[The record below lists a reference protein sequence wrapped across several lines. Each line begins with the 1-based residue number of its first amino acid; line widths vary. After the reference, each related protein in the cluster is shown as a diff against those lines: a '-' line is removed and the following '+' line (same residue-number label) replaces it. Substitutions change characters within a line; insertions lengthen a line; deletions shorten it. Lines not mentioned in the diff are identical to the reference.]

1 MAVST
6 RERHDLYALRTPSPP
21 PLDLSALLGQPGRE
35 PLSDWYIGQPQPRR
49 VNPAQDAFESAV
61 VILQKELTHDEQE
74 LLQLQGKTS
83 MQDVQKA
90 VKDAMD
96 EYEAKIKSSK
106 LRGWLA
112 SCSSRILYYGTVFD
126 VFVQHHPEYVSLA
139 WGAMKFLFIAV
150 LNHEELLTEISKA
163 VSKIADVLPRTEL
176 HSVLYPTQRM
186 QDSVAMVYA
195 KILEFF
201 VMAVRWYKKG
211 KVMHS
216 LSSITK
222 PFSLSFKP
230 VIEEITERSRRVD
243 ELASAASKAEIR
255 DLHIRIHR
263 LDKTLVQV
271 TEMMAVQQQQQVLYN
286 ESLLGAQHE
295 YKQLFRKGQVEDIR
309 NYLLLE
315 DTPESEESLAY
326 CRSMRNRRRRTMPT
340 QIPVSALETLE
351 SWVSDPSSSL
361 LLAQGQGIRSS
372 SLDFAADFL
381 DAVLDKDY
389 PVLWALPS
397 ASEEEP
403 LKPSISGILRSLIS
417 QALALDPSIVSEG
430 VNPVNMKHFKMCKGV
445 QQWFALFERC
455 ITRLP
460 RLFLVVDMGLIE
472 LATSHEDE
480 EHEFFKVDHFV
491 EFLAEMISRRVKGGL
506 KIAVLSWR
514 FAVSTSLDAD
524 EVFDQ
529 RRIFT
534 DQGRRAERMMRK
546 PKFRAMLKKRNQ
558 RFVERFSSS
567 VTISS
572 Q

>member
-1 MAVST
+1 
-6 RERHDLYALRTPSPP
+6 
-21 PLDLSALLGQPGRE
+21 
-35 PLSDWYIGQPQPRR
+35 
-49 VNPAQDAFESAV
+49 
-61 VILQKELTHDEQE
+61 
-74 LLQLQGKTS
+74 
-83 MQDVQKA
+83 
-90 VKDAMD
+90 
-96 EYEAKIKSSK
+96 
-106 LRGWLA
+106 
-112 SCSSRILYYGTVFD
+112 
-126 VFVQHHPEYVSLA
+126 
-139 WGAMKFLFIAV
+139 
-150 LNHEELLTEISKA
+150 
-163 VSKIADVLPRTEL
+163 
-176 HSVLYPTQRM
+176 
-186 QDSVAMVYA
+186 
-195 KILEFF
+195 
-201 VMAVRWYKKG
+201 
-211 KVMHS
+211 
-216 LSSITK
+216 
-222 PFSLSFKP
+222 
-230 VIEEITERSRRVD
+230 ERSRRVD

-255 DLHIRIHR
+255 ALHIRIHR

-271 TEMMAVQQQQQVLYN
+271 TEMMAVQQQQHVLYN
-286 ESLLGAQHE
+286 ESLLGVQYE

-309 NYLLLE
+309 NYLLLQ
-315 DTPESEESLAY
+315 DTPESDESLAY

-340 QIPVSALETLE
+340 QIPVSALETLV

-397 ASEEEP
+397 ASEEEA

-430 VNPVNMKHFKMCKGV
+430 VNPVSMKHFKTCEGV
-445 QQWFALFERC
+445 QQWFAIFERC

-472 LATSHEDE
+472 LATSHEEE

-491 EFLAEMISRRVKGGL
+491 EFLAEMISRRAKEGL

-546 PKFRAMLKKRNQ
+546 PKYRAMFKKRN
-558 RFVERFSSS
+558 RGFFERFSSS